1 MNSQCKWRCIIDNF
15 EVNKNNRFL
24 KIAESMKPQLHR
36 KEVLAQKEILVEK
49 DRQMRTVIL
58 EKHSVEHLYEKSL
71 KRDDR

>member
-1 MNSQCKWRCIIDNF
+1 MPSYSIIDNF
-15 EVNKNNRFL
+15 EVHKNNRFL

>member
-15 EVNKNNRFL
+15 EVHKNNRFL

>member
-1 MNSQCKWRCIIDNF
+1 MNSQSKWRCIIDNV
-15 EVNKNNRFL
+15 EVHKNNRFL